1 MSSIESESSRELI
14 ACECRQLVL
23 SQGIAGALATFA
35 VSTLF
40 LLAMRTV
47 HSRERL
53 AIWAVA
59 VLSISLLR
67 VALALWT
74 KRRAPVVGRLPNT
87 RAVCLIVGALAG
99 GVWGAAATWLFPVGH
114 SELYFVAAFLL
125 IGMPAGAI
133 SSFGAWWPA
142 YAAYV
147 VASVGPF
154 AAYFLIAGGAE
165 FAVAGWAACLFGM
178 FLVREGYVMGRTIQR
193 NLAQRI
199 ALLDMTRSLGEAL
212 DRADDANRA
221 KSTFLANMSHELR
234 TPLNAIIGMSQLL
247 AEAPDAPEHKRLP
260 DTIRRAGNALLALI
274 SDVLD
279 LSQIEAGKF
288 ALRPVPFA
296 PTRLIDEVMD
306 MFEPEAAGKSLT
318 LTAHRGPD
326 APECVLADR
335 ARLRQVLVNLVG
347 NALKFTDTGE
357 VRIEWRGEAGANDA
371 PLLAIDVVDT
381 GPGVPEADRERIFSA
396 FLQIDASSARAH
408 PGTGL
413 GLKISRDLV
422 RLMGGSIDVVD
433 EPRGGSRFRVRIP
446 YAVAIETIESDIGA
460 AANSNSGSES
470 HASSDAAATSR
481 TTAASRRDR
490 IDARVL
496 VVEDNRL
503 NASLVKLM
511 LERQGCEVSCIADG
525 AAALLSMRNTEW
537 DIVLMDCQMPQLDG
551 YDTTRRWRDIE
562 RADGRARVP
571 IVALTASAMAE
582 DRQKCLDAGMDDYL
596 TKPVVLDDLRA
607 MLIRRARRRIEA
619 DFDAET
625 LRRTSEEAHP

>member
-1 MSSIESESSRELI
+1 MSSMESMSTRELI

-23 SQGIAGALATFA
+23 SQGVAGALATFV

-40 LLAMRTV
+40 LLAMRDV
-47 HSRERL
+47 HSAERL
-53 AIWAVA
+53 AIWAGA
-59 VLSISLLR
+59 VLSVSLLR
-67 VALALWT
+67 IVLALWT
-74 KRRAPVVGRLPNT
+74 KRSGPIVGRLPNT
-87 RAVCLIVGALAG
+87 RMVCLVVGALAG

-147 VASVGPF
+147 AASVGPF
-154 AAYFLIAGGAE
+154 AAYFLAAGRSE
-165 FAVAGWAACLFGM
+165 FAVAGWAACLFGL
-178 FLVREGYVMGRTIQR
+178 FLIREGYVMGRTIQR

-247 AEAPDAPEHKRLP
+247 SEAPDAPAHKRLP

-288 ALRPVPFA
+288 ALRPVAFA
-296 PTRLIDEVMD
+296 PMRLIDEVQD
-306 MFEPEAAGKSLT
+306 MFEPEAACKSLR
-318 LTAHRGPD
+318 LESQRAESAPD
-326 APECVLADR
+326 WILADR

-347 NALKFTDTGE
+347 NALKFTDKGG
-357 VRIEWRGEAGANDA
+357 VRIEMSGERVAGSAQM
-371 PLLAIDVVDT
+371 LRIDVIDT
-381 GPGVPEADRERIFSA
+381 GPGVLEADRERIFNA
-396 FLQIDASSARAH
+396 FLQIDASSARTH

-422 RLMGGSIDVVD
+422 GLMGGTIDVVG
-433 EPRGGSRFRVRIP
+433 EPQGGSRFRVRIP
-446 YAVAIETIESDIGA
+446 YAEAVEEQRSDSTFDARPPADERMRERPDTAETAPAARPLDAPTLPTTNIGL
-460 AANSNSGSES
+460 
-470 HASSDAAATSR
+470 
-481 TTAASRRDR
+481 
-490 IDARVL
+490 RVL
-496 VVEDNRL
+496 VVEDNQL

-511 LERQGCEVSCIADG
+511 LERQGCDVACIANG
-525 AAALLSMRNTEW
+525 ADALVSMRDAAW

-551 YDTTRRWRDIE
+551 YDTTRRWREFE

-571 IVALTASAMAE
+571 IVALTANAMPE
-582 DRQKCLDAGMDDYL
+582 DRQKCIGAGMDDYL
-596 TKPVVLDDLRA
+596 TKPVVLDDLRT
-607 MLIRRARRRIEA
+607 MLIRRGRRAAGEDRHSSVEA
-619 DFDAET
+619 GE
-625 LRRTSEEAHP
+625 